1 MNKFAFH
8 VLRECSFLASRN
20 GAVQMFFL
28 TPTRNMILAV
38 LQEYI
43 FDNIECVE
51 VRKMI
56 EVF

>member
-1 MNKFAFH
+1 
-8 VLRECSFLASRN
+8 
-20 GAVQMFFL
+20 MFFL

-43 FDNIECVE
+43 FDNVEYVE